1 MSEDRV
7 RQFEGVVRGRGMTG
21 SDPSGSTPGA
31 VLVTG
36 ASGFIGSRLVKTLG
50 PAHKCIAL
58 SRKPVEG
65 AAVSVR
71 GDFSQAED
79 LHVLDGHEISTVVHL
94 ASEIGGCGERAG
106 LAVNVDG
113 TRTLMRYL
121 IDHGCRRFVMASSI
135 AAVGCLDPAFRP
147 RQLPVPDDHPCDA
160 TDAYGLS
167 KWLLEELTYYFSRQR
182 PDLDFTLFR
191 IGLVMPEDTPPVDSE
206 VLGSYTQPFTD
217 LGAVSLHDVL
227 AALRIAVAHP
237 LAPGVRRMNLV
248 APVARTPIPTAE
260 AVVEL
265 LGGRAA
271 GIDLSYYSVPGNEFS
286 GVFSTA
292 RLRDTFGFV
301 PEINVR
307 TMTPDQSTTPAVA
320 GGST

>member
-1 MSEDRV
+1 
-7 RQFEGVVRGRGMTG
+7 
-21 SDPSGSTPGA
+21 
-31 VLVTG
+31 
-36 ASGFIGSRLVKTLG
+36 
-50 PAHKCIAL
+50 
-58 SRKPVEG
+58 
-65 AAVSVR
+65 
-71 GDFSQAED
+71 
-79 LHVLDGHEISTVVHL
+79 
-94 ASEIGGCGERAG
+94 
-106 LAVNVDG
+106 
-113 TRTLMRYL
+113 
-121 IDHGCRRFVMASSI
+121 
-135 AAVGCLDPAFRP
+135 
-147 RQLPVPDDHPCDA
+147 
-160 TDAYGLS
+160 
-167 KWLLEELTYYFSRQR
+167 
-182 PDLDFTLFR
+182 
-191 IGLVMPEDTPPVDSE
+191 
-206 VLGSYTQPFTD
+206 
-217 LGAVSLHDVL
+217 LHDVL